1 MYTSE
6 PFDALSA
13 AGQPWNG
20 IRATL
25 PKTHDAIDDQSLRR
39 LNASIRQHLASA
51 LWQEHDTVKP
61 CKHLAG
67 FVLQRR
73 RWPKIS

>member
-20 IRATL
+20 IRATASKKL
-25 PKTHDAIDDQSLRR
+25 R
-39 LNASIRQHLASA
+39 LNNVDKTSDNGPFR
-51 LWQEHDTVKP
+51 
-61 CKHLAG
+61 
-67 FVLQRR
+67 
-73 RWPKIS
+73 